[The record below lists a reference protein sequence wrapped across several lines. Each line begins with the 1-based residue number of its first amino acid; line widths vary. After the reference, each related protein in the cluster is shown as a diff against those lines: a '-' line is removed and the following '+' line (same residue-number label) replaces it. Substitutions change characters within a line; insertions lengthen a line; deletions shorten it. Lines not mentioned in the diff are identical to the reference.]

1 MNEKKKLEFYGGT
14 GLSFLPF
21 VLFFCVVIAA
31 VICDGV
37 SERAMWVGCLVG
49 LMTAFF
55 FAKDKIR
62 FGDAIA
68 EGAADKLTAV
78 PIICWIFAGIFTTTL
93 RAAGLVE
100 GIVWAAYSVHA
111 TGMLFV
117 LITFIASALFAT
129 AAGTGM
135 GTVMAGMSVLY
146 PAGVLLGASPAALA
160 GAIIGGG
167 AFGDNLAPISD
178 TTICSALSQGADVP
192 GVVRSRLRYSIA
204 AASITIVYI
213 FFFGGS
219 GHGAGSV
226 PMELLQSYMNPMG
239 LIMLIPAAITIFVAV
254 KKGDIVFACTIGTLA
269 VIIVGVPSGLITLG
283 DVISF
288 EDGAITGTIVSGIGG
303 MADICILTVLVMG
316 MVGVMNA
323 AEGDKLLM
331 RGASKMI
338 HTARGAEASI
348 FAIVLCLSSMTGVN
362 TPSILAVGT
371 PFAKPIGEKFK
382 IHPYRR
388 ANILDGTA
396 CTLNYVL
403 PWTSIILL
411 TCSTTSAVHETFGE
425 LVPIIHPT
433 EALFYPVYCW
443 ALLAV
448 LVVAII
454 TGWGRRYEGPNGEEL
469 ISLPDEASEKSA

>member
-1 MNEKKKLEFYGGT
+1 MNENKKLEFYGGT
-14 GLSFLPF
+14 GISFLPF
-21 VLFFCVVIAA
+21 VLFLCVVIAA
-31 VICDGV
+31 VVCDGV

-49 LMTAFF
+49 LMVTFF
-55 FAKDKIR
+55 LAKDKIQ

-68 EGAADKLTAV
+68 KGAADKLTAV

-100 GIVWAAYSVHA
+100 GIVWAAYNVHA
-111 TGMLFV
+111 SGMLFV
-117 LITFIASALFAT
+117 LVTFIASALFAT

-146 PAGVLLGASPAALA
+146 PAGVLLGANPAALA

-178 TTICSALSQGADVP
+178 TTICSALSQDADVP

-204 AASITIVYI
+204 AASITVVYI
-213 FFFGGS
+213 LFFGSS
-219 GHGAGSV
+219 GHGVNAV
-226 PMELLQSYMNPMG
+226 PIELLQNYMNPMG
-239 LIMLIPAAITIFVAV
+239 LIMLIPAAITIIVAV

-269 VIIVGVPSGLITLG
+269 VIVVGVPAGLITLS

-288 EDGAITGTIVSGIGG
+288 KDGAIAGTIVNGVGG
-303 MADICILTVLVMG
+303 MADICILTVLIMG

-331 RGASKMI
+331 TGANKII
-338 HTARGAEASI
+338 HTARGAEAAI

-362 TPSILAVGT
+362 TPSILAVGA

-382 IHPYRR
+382 IHRYRR

-411 TCSTTSAVHETFGE
+411 TYSTTSAVHETFGE
-425 LVPIIHPT
+425 LVPVIHPT

-443 ALLAV
+443 ALLGV
-448 LVVAII
+448 LIVAII
-454 TGWGRRYEGPNGEEL
+454 TGWGRRYEGENGEEL
-469 ISLPDEASEKSA
+469 MKSPDDSGKSI